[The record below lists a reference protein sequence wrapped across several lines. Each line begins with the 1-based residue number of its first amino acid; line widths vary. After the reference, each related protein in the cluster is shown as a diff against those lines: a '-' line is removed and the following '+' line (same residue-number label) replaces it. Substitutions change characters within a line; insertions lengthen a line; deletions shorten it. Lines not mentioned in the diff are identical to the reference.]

1 MTAWMRLAVSTKAYI
16 AMASG
21 LERTLVAWRQM
32 TELNLRL
39 VVSIAMRYSRRG
51 LPLLDLIQHGNIGLM
66 KAVQKFDHR
75 RGFKLSTY
83 ATWWVR
89 QAITRAIA
97 DQARTIRVPVHMIE
111 RIRRVNEGK
120 EVLEQRLGRAPEE
133 SELAAFLKITSEQVG
148 KALRAEPQ
156 PCSLDS
162 LRR

>member
-1 MTAWMRLAVSTKAYI
+1 VISQLALSRSFLESLRDSADEADRQHEGYVS
-16 AMASG
+16 MASG
-21 LERTLVAWRQM
+21 LERTLRAWRQM

-51 LPLLDLIQHGNIGLM
+51 LPVLDLIQHGNIGLM

-83 ATWWVR
+83 AAWWVR

-111 RIRRVNEGK
+111 PIRRVDEGK
-120 EVLEQRLGRAPEE
+120 R
-133 SELAAFLKITSEQVG
+133 
-148 KALRAEPQ
+148 
-156 PCSLDS
+156 C
-162 LRR
+162 